1 MNTVS
6 SERTPAG
13 GRDPQRSPRS
23 RERRAAH
30 GEWPRATMARRVARS
45 LAAAFAFIALAGNAG
60 AADWPNA
67 PVRVIVP
74 ISAGSALDIIPR
86 IVFEQV
92 SNQIGR
98 PIVIENKPGASGTL
112 GTSFAARAA
121 PDGYTLLAAS
131 SAFTIAPSTFP
142 TVGYD
147 PIKDFVGVTTLGN
160 LPNVLVISPSKN
172 IRTVQQLVESA
183 KVRPIMFGS
192 TGVGGPVNLT
202 MERFRRAAGFDATII
217 PFKGAPEALTE
228 VMAGRIDV
236 YYAPL
241 LAALPFI
248 QNKQVLPLAVSSKK
262 RVSSLPD
269 VPTTLEAGYPNS
281 NYNFWVGVFAPAG
294 TPDAIVER
302 LNAEIAKAL
311 ETPGVQDKF
320 EKIGVQPMHMTTKD
334 FAAFVREELATNA
347 ELAKA
352 AGIARPASG
361 GNKP

>member
-1 MNTVS
+1 MDAALFDRMSAANR
-6 SERTPAG
+6 E
-13 GRDPQRSPRS
+13 PQRSPR
-23 RERRAAH
+23 RRKRCTAHGKPRRA
-30 GEWPRATMARRVARS
+30 TIARRAVTS
-45 LAAAFAFIALAGNAG
+45 LAAAFALFALAGNAG

-92 SNQIGR
+92 SNQLGR

-248 QNKQVLPLAVSSKK
+248 HNKQVLPLAVSSKK
-262 RVSSLPD
+262 RVTALPD

-281 NYNFWVGVFAPAG
+281 NYNFWVGVFAPTG
-294 TPDAIVER
+294 TPEAVVEK
-302 LNAEIAKAL
+302 LNAEIEKAL
-311 ETPGVQDKF
+311 EMPGVQDKF
-320 EKIGVQPMHMTTKD
+320 EKIGVQPMHMTTKE

-352 AGIARPASG
+352 AGIARPSSG
-361 GNKP
+361 GNRR